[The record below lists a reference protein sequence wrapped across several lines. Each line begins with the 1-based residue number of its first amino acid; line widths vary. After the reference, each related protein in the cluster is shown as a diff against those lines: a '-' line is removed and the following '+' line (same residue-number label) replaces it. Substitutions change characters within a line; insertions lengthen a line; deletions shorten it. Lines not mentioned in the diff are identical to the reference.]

1 MTGWGQIGSLSQAAG
16 HDINYIALTGALNSI
31 GRKGE
36 KPVPPLNLVGDFGG
50 GALYLA
56 MGIIAALFESQKS
69 GKGQVVDCAMTDGSA
84 SLMTMFYGF
93 LSSGIWKEE
102 RGENLLDS
110 GAHFYNVYET
120 KDNKFISLGSIEPQ
134 FYSLLL
140 DKLEIT
146 DGDLLDQM
154 NKDLWSNLQIKLDE
168 TFKQKTRDEWCSIM
182 EGTDICFAPVLTMK
196 EAPNHPHNIERETFI
211 DYEGVIQPNVAPRFS
226 RTPSQIQGPP
236 PLDISD
242 IQEVLSDWD

>member
-1 MTGWGQIGSLSQAAG
+1 M
-16 HDINYIALTGALNSI
+16 
-31 GRKGE
+31 
-36 KPVPPLNLVGDFGG
+36 
-50 GALYLA
+50 YLA

-93 LSSGIWKEE
+93 LSSGIWQEE
-102 RGENLLDS
+102 RGDNLLDS

-120 KDNKFISLGSIEPQ
+120 KDNKFVSIGSIEPQ

-140 DKLEIT
+140 EKLEIE
-146 DGDLLDQM
+146 DQDFLDQM
-154 NKDLWSNLQIKLDE
+154 NKNLWDDLQIKLIE
-168 TFKQKTRDEWCSIM
+168 AFKKKTRDDWCSIM
-182 EGTDICFAPVLTMK
+182 EGTDICFAPVLSMK
-196 EAPNHPHNIERETFI
+196 EAPNHPHNKERETFV

-236 PLDISD
+236 PLNISD
-242 IQEVLSDWD
+242 VKDVLSDWDWWIS